1 MSSRDDQFDLP
12 GRRVEEDAG
21 MIDEAPLPTPV
32 GRGDSRAATEPIA
45 PNDPLINEPLG
56 DLLPNDPV
64 SEGIPDRTASE
75 SPHDP
80 AATGNRPE
88 QPASSQRTPEPPTMP
103 DHEPEVTQ

>member
-1 MSSRDDQFDLP
+1 MSRRNDRFDLP

-21 MIDEAPLPTPV
+21 VVDEAPLPVPTPP
-32 GRGDSRAATEPIA
+32 DQPPAATDPIA

-56 DLLPNDPV
+56 GLVPNDPI
-64 SEGIPDRTASE
+64 SEGIPPSSVDE

-88 QPASSQRTPEPPTMP
+88 QPASSRTTPEIPTTPEP
-103 DHEPEVTQ
+103 D